1 MSTHALAYLLGGLF
15 VLAVARLDGWPL
27 MLAAIVIWGAF
38 GAVLHLAQ
46 RQRLAALLPIGTATY
61 VRGWTE
67 SRQETHAE
75 PREDDLR

>member
-1 MSTHALAYLLGGLF
+1 MTTHALAYLLGGLF
-15 VLAVARLDGWPL
+15 VLAVAQLDGWPL
-27 MLAAIVIWGAF
+27 LLAAVVIWGAL

-46 RQRLAALLPIGTATY
+46 RQRLAALLQTRTAAY

-75 PREDDLR
+75 PREDER

>member
-1 MSTHALAYLLGGLF
+1 MTHALAYLLGGLF
-15 VLAVARLDGWPL
+15 VLAAVRLDGWPL
-27 MLAAIVIWGAF
+27 LLAAVVIWGAL

-46 RQRLAALLPIGTATY
+46 RQRLAALLQTRTAAY

>member
-1 MSTHALAYLLGGLF
+1 MSHALAYLLGGLF
-15 VLAVARLDGWPL
+15 VLAAVRLDGWPL
-27 MLAAIVIWGAF
+27 LLAAVVIWGAL

-46 RQRLAALLPIGTATY
+46 RQRLAVLLRACTAAY

>member
-1 MSTHALAYLLGGLF
+1 MTHALAYLLGGLF

-27 MLAAIVIWGAF
+27 LLAAVAIWGAL

-46 RQRLAALLPIGTATY
+46 RQRLDELLQACTAAY

-67 SRQETHAE
+67 SRQETTPE
-75 PREDDLR
+75 ENR